1 MSSESEDDY
10 FEEER
15 ARTGDLEKRVE
26 ILEESMT
33 ELRHFLKDF
42 CKPPLVAPTV
52 VQLEQTPLEMEFHRL
67 CATPP
72 EKRIESRPKK

>member
-1 MSSESEDDY
+1 MSSESEDDC

-15 ARTGDLEKRVE
+15 TRTENLEERVE
-26 ILEESMT
+26 MLEESMT
-33 ELRHFLKDF
+33 ELRHFLEDF
-42 CKPPLVAPTV
+42 CKPSLSTPTV

-72 EKRIESRPKK
+72 ERRIESRPKK